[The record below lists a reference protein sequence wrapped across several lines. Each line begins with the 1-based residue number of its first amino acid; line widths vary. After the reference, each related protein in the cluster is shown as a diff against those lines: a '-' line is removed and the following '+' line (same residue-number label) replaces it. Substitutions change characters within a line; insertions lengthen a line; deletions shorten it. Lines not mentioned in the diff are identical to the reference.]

1 MEIKNNLE
9 IRKANI
15 NHIENIA
22 SIEKFLWNEPIENR
36 IEKLKWKSKSL
47 NNTIFGAVAFLKDEL
62 VGYRGIMFS
71 KIKLNGQEFKLLHFT
86 DAVVHE
92 KARGMSLLK
101 KMNEFILN
109 EYKSDF
115 DFSYIYFPNHVS
127 GHIYRSQG
135 HKDFHYI
142 DFFRRCVVNPLAFTD
157 VKYLVLSEPSQIN
170 QVLSNNNVN
179 KVTFQ
184 VMIDED
190 FITWKLREPNKNY
203 IFCISEKDKNIFTWL
218 ELKKNSVEIQMLN
231 YDKLNECL
239 NLAKSVARKNKKL
252 VVNIP
257 VLEFQDK
264 KLHKVFKENG
274 FYKWK
279 ILNKIRANTF
289 SKRAILSKKLNDQ
302 LSSESIKIFNDQTL
316 WEYHNITFV

>member
-47 NNTIFGAVAFLKDEL
+47 SNTIVGAVAFLNDEM

-71 KIKLNGQEFKLLHFT
+71 KIKLNGQEFKLLHFA

-101 KMNEFILN
+101 KMNEFILENYKN
-109 EYKSDF
+109 EF
-115 DFSYIYFPNHVS
+115 DFSYIYFPNNVS

-135 HKDFHYI
+135 HNNFQQVQ
-142 DFFRRCVVNPLAFTD
+142 FFRRCMVFPISFNSM
-157 VKYLVLSEPSQIN
+157 K
-170 QVLSNNNVN
+170 
-179 KVTFQ
+179 FQ
-184 VMIDED
+184 VISDSNEIKNTIVTCQNNKETFKIIIDED
-190 FITWKLREPNKNY
+190 FIRWKQMEPQKKY
-203 IFCISEKDKNIFTWL
+203 DFYVSMDDKSVFVWL
-218 ELKKNSVEIQMLN
+218 EIKSKSIEIQMLN
-231 YDKLNECL
+231 YDKLQECL
-239 NLAKSVARKNKKL
+239 ELAKCVARKNSKFL
-252 VVNIP
+252 LNLPII
-257 VLEFQDK
+257 EYQDK
-264 KLHKVFKENG
+264 NFSRLLTKKG
-274 FYKWK
+274 FYKWGFM
-279 ILNKIRANTF
+279 NKLRANT
-289 SKRAILSKKLNDQ
+289 SSHRPILSKKLNDN
-302 LSSESIKIFNDQTL
+302 LSPESIEIFNNQTL

>member
-1 MEIKNNLE
+1 MNELF
-9 IRKANI
+9 IRKVSKEDLSTIAR
-15 NHIENIA
+15 IE
-22 SIEKFLWNEPIENR
+22 EFLWDEPLESR
-36 IEKLKWKSKSL
+36 IHKLEWKTRGL
-47 NNTIFGAVAFLKDEL
+47 PPEYVGAVAILNNEII
-62 VGYRGIMFS
+62 GYRGIMTTN
-71 KIKLNGQEFKLLHFT
+71 IVLLNKSFRLLHFT

-115 DFSYIYFPNHVS
+115 DFSYIYFPNNVS

-135 HKDFHYI
+135 HKDFHSI

-157 VKYLVLSEPSQIN
+157 VKYLVLSQPSQIN

-190 FITWKLREPNKNY
+190 FITWKLGEPNKNY

-239 NLAKSVARKNKKL
+239 NLARSVARKNKKL

-279 ILNKIRANTF
+279 KLNKIRANTF

-302 LSSESIKIFNDQTL
+302 LSPESIEIFNNQTL